1 MKNHAISLVFLICLA
16 GSVYSQNEENP
27 WLFEIGVN
35 SVNAE
40 DSYKTSYK
48 LPTLSLSRYIFNNFS
63 VGINYSEND
72 VNVSNEDLY
81 YYSLDGIVKY
91 NFPNESKFL
100 GVDTNTYLYAGYG
113 LSNFGQSDISL
124 ASKNTSYGPSF
135 GAGIDFQI
143 SKNIALNT
151 GISYKVLDEK
161 NAYSNLQ
168 HVVGIKF
175 NFGKG
180 DSDGDGLPDKKDQCP
195 DLPGLSELGG
205 CPDSDGDGIS
215 DLVDKCPNKSG
226 LKSMGG
232 CPDTDGDG
240 FPDLSDP
247 CPNNT
252 GINGEPCPDSDGD
265 GLNDNIDNC
274 PNEAGPESNGGCKL
288 LDVDNDDIPNV
299 DDSCP
304 NEAGEKRLNG
314 CPKMPI
320 SLSIFLNSYSDYS
333 FDFDSYEL
341 SQVQI
346 SNISDLSK
354 ILIKYDYIK
363 INIDGHA
370 SSEGESEYNMQLS
383 RSRSNSIKNTLIKNG
398 VSDSRLKTRA
408 YGESNPSY
416 PNFPLSERKK
426 NRRVKITVEN

>member
-1 MKNHAISLVFLICLA
+1 MKIHVTSLALIICLSS
-16 GSVYSQNEENP
+16 SVYSQNEENP
-27 WLFEIGVN
+27 WLFEFGIN

-40 DSYKTSYK
+40 DSDKTGYR

-72 VNVSNEDLY
+72 INISNEDLY
-81 YYSLDGIVKY
+81 YYSLDGIIKY
-91 NFPNESKFL
+91 NIPGESKFL
-100 GVDTNTYLYAGYG
+100 GVDSNPYLYAGYG

-151 GISYKVLDEK
+151 GISYKALDEK

-180 DSDGDGLPDKKDQCP
+180 DSDGDGITDKKDQCP

-215 DLVDKCPNKSG
+215 DLDDQCPNKPG
-226 LKSMGG
+226 LNSMGG

-240 FPDLSDP
+240 FSDLNDP
-247 CPNNT
+247 CPNNAGT
-252 GINGEPCPDSDGD
+252 NGEPCPDSDGD
-265 GLNDNIDNC
+265 GLNDNIDDC

-288 LDVDNDDIPNV
+288 ADVDNDGIPNIN
-299 DDSCP
+299 DNCP
-304 NEAGEKRLNG
+304 NEAGEEIFNG
-314 CPKMPI
+314 CPKMPL
-320 SLSIFLNSYSDYS
+320 SLSIFLKSYSDFF
-333 FDFDSYEL
+333 FDFDSFEL
-341 SQVQI
+341 NQDQI

-354 ILIKYDYIK
+354 ILDRYDYIEV
-363 INIDGHA
+363 NIDGHA
-370 SSEGESEYNMQLS
+370 SSEGEFEYNMQLS
-383 RSRSNSIKNTLIKNG
+383 QSRSNSIKNTLIKNG
-398 VSDSRLKTRA
+398 VNDSRLKTRA

-426 NRRVKITVEN
+426 NRRVKISVEN

>member
-1 MKNHAISLVFLICLA
+1 MKNHAISIVFLIFFTGL
-16 GSVYSQNEENP
+16 VYSQNEENP
-27 WLFEIGVN
+27 WLFEFGIN

-40 DSYKTSYK
+40 DSDNTNYR

-72 VNVSNEDLY
+72 ISVSNQDLY
-81 YYSLDGIVKY
+81 YYSLDGILKY
-91 NFPNESKFL
+91 NIPSESKLL
-100 GVDTNTYLYAGYG
+100 GVDTNPYLYAGYG

-151 GISYKVLDEK
+151 GLSYKALDEK

-180 DSDGDGLPDKKDQCP
+180 DSDGDGITDKKDQCP

-215 DLVDKCPNKSG
+215 DLADQCPNKAG

-240 FPDLSDP
+240 FSDLNDP
-247 CPNNT
+247 CPNKAGT
-252 GINGEPCPDSDGD
+252 NGESCPDSDGD
-265 GLNDNIDNC
+265 GLKDNIDNC
-274 PNEAGPESNGGCKL
+274 PNEAGPKSNGGCKL
-288 LDVDNDDIPNV
+288 ADVDNDGIPNI
-299 DDSCP
+299 DDKCP
-304 NEAGEKRLNG
+304 NEAGENILNG

-320 SLSIFLNSYSDYS
+320 SLSIFLNSYSD
-333 FDFDSYEL
+333 FFFEFDSYEL
-341 SQVQI
+341 NQVQI

-354 ILIKYDYIK
+354 ILDKYNYINV
-363 INIDGHA
+363 NIDGHT

-383 RSRSNSIKNTLIKNG
+383 QFRSNSVKNTLIKNG
-398 VSDSRLKTRA
+398 IKDSRLKTRA
-408 YGESNPSY
+408 YGESK
-416 PNFPLSERKK
+416 PNYSDFPLSERKK
-426 NRRVKITVEN
+426 NRRVKISVEN

>member
-1 MKNHAISLVFLICLA
+1 MKNHAISLVFLICLT
-16 GSVYSQNEENP
+16 GSAYSQNEENP
-27 WLFEIGVN
+27 WLFEFGIN

-40 DSYKTSYK
+40 DSDKTSYR

-180 DSDGDGLPDKKDQCP
+180 DSDGDGVPDKKDQCP

-383 RSRSNSIKNTLIKNG
+383 QNRSNSVKNTLINNG
-398 VSDSRLKTRA
+398 VKDSRLKTRA
-408 YGESNPSY
+408 YGESMPSY
-416 PNFPLSERKK
+416 PDFPLSERKK
-426 NRRVKITVEN
+426 NRRVKISVEN

>member
-1 MKNHAISLVFLICLA
+1 MKNHAISLVFLICLT
-16 GSVYSQNEENP
+16 GSAYSQNEENP
-27 WLFEIGVN
+27 WLFEFGIN

-40 DSYKTSYK
+40 DSDKTSYR

-72 VNVSNEDLY
+72 VSVSNEDLY
-81 YYSLDGIVKY
+81 YYSLDGIIKY

-180 DSDGDGLPDKKDQCP
+180 DSDGDGVPDKKDQCP

-215 DLVDKCPNKSG
+215 DLVDQCPNKPG
-226 LKSMGG
+226 LNSMEG

-240 FPDLSDP
+240 FSDLSDP
-247 CPNNT
+247 CPNNA

-265 GLNDNIDNC
+265 GLNDNTDNC

-288 LDVDNDDIPNV
+288 VDVDNDGIPNI

-314 CPKMPI
+314 CPKMPM

-383 RSRSNSIKNTLIKNG
+383 QNRSNSVKNTLINNG
-398 VSDSRLKTRA
+398 VKDSRLITRA
-408 YGESNPSY
+408 YGESMPKY
-416 PNFPLSERKK
+416 PELPLSERKK
-426 NRRVKITVEN
+426 NRRVKISVEN